1 MISFS
6 EVFAGEPYQRQAEKY
21 WLYEARYER
30 APDGLAWDWRKVG
43 DNTFDWCLVPAGEAP
58 RLTHHYTAHY
68 NPLAA
73 MCHHKDTHSTERLPQ
88 STAKEAPQG
97 ICAVAG
103 FDHRPGA
110 WK

>member
-1 MISFS
+1 MISFHEQFQDS
-6 EVFAGEPYQRQAEKY
+6 VYKPGEPYVVIRLGA
-21 WLYEARYER
+21 
-30 APDGLAWDWRKVG
+30 
-43 DNTFDWCLVPAGEAP
+43 LV
-58 RLTHHYTAHY
+58 LLDDY

-73 MCHHKDTHSTERLPQ
+73 MCNYRDSHSTERLPA
-88 STAKEAPQG
+88 STAKEAPHG